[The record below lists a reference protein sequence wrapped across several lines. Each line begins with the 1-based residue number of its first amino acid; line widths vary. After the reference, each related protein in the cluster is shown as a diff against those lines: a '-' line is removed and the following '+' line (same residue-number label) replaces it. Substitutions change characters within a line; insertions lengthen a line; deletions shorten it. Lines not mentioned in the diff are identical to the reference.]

1 LQIDV
6 LTIFPQI
13 FESPFQAGLL
23 KNAVEK
29 GLIKLNVHNLRDFTQ
44 DKHRQVDD
52 TPYGGGPGMV
62 FKPEPVIRAIKEI
75 KKKGST
81 SILLSPQG
89 EPLNQKLVVDLSKEK
104 QLFLI
109 CGRYEGVDER
119 ICSFVDRQIS
129 IGDYILSG
137 GEIPALVLI
146 EAISR
151 LIPGAVKEKGSIV
164 FDSFSEGL
172 LDYSCYT
179 RPAEFEGMKVPEI
192 LVSGDHKKVEQHRRR
207 ESLKKTLFRRPD
219 LLPKANLKEED
230 RKVFNDILK
239 K

>member
-1 LQIDV
+1 MQIDV

-23 KNAVEK
+23 KNVVEK
-29 GLIKLNVHNLRDFTQ
+29 GLITLKIHNLRDFTQ

-52 TPYGGGPGMV
+52 AAYGGGPGMV
-62 FKPEPVIRAIKEI
+62 FKPGPVIKALKEI
-75 KKKGST
+75 RKKETK

-89 EPLNQKLVVDLSKEK
+89 EPLSQKVVVDFSREK
-104 QLFLI
+104 HLFLI

-119 ICSFVDRQIS
+119 ITSFVDKQIS
-129 IGDYILSG
+129 IGDYILTG

-151 LIPGAVKEKGSIV
+151 LIPGAVKEKESIV
-164 FDSFSEGL
+164 CDSFSDGL

-179 RPAEFEGMKVPEI
+179 RPTEFEGMKVPEI
-192 LVSGDHKKVEQHRRR
+192 LISGDHKKVEEYRRR
-207 ESLKKTLFRRPD
+207 ESLEKTLFRRPD
-219 LLPKANLKEED
+219 LLPKANIREED
-230 RKVFNDILK
+230 REVFNEILK